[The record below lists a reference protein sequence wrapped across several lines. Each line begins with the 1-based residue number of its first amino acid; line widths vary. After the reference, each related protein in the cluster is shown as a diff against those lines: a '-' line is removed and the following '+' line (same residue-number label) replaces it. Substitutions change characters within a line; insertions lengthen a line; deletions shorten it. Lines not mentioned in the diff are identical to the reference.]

1 MHSLI
6 ALWHYYQKN
15 VSMTQIT
22 FNQLPQAVGELIDSV
37 KQIQSQLSTLSQSD
51 QEEWMNLDQLVLY
64 LPDKPSKATIYR
76 KVRNR
81 EIPFTKRGKHLIFQ
95 RSKID
100 SWLSSG
106 AIKTLEEI
114 REESEENFVNK
125 KRRANV

>member
-1 MHSLI
+1 
-6 ALWHYYQKN
+6 
-15 VSMTQIT
+15 MTQLT
-22 FNQLPQAVGELIDSV
+22 FNQLPEAVGELIDSV
-37 KQIQSQLSTLSQSD
+37 KQIQSQLSTLSQSEQD
-51 QEEWMNLDQLVLY
+51 EWMNLDQLVLY

-81 EIPFTKRGKHLIFQ
+81 EIPYTKRGKHLIFR

-100 SWLSSG
+100 IWLSSG